1 MATSSHNRRKAQ
13 KKADRKAEKKAE
25 RKAEKKAERKVEKK
39 AERRLQKKLT
49 KLANRK
55 RRSNRK
61 INRRPSSGFF
71 NFIKKNKLLVIATVV
86 LLIIVL
92 ILVFAVVLPNMKKN
106 NAGQSRAEKEES
118 ECGQGEYLNKEGNGC
133 LPCNTPK
140 CDGTKFYDPNN
151 PPYCRDTEFDPDN
164 DEKTY
169 PCQPCPT
176 CNDGKPVKQCG
187 GGPYDIN
194 NKDTSGVCDRQTS
207 DDTSKPEALSG
218 GAIAAIVA
226 GIIIVLFAIV
236 LFSLPDNLF
245 GMKARKKPTNGQ
257 LNKTTA
263 VYQASNA
270 AAANQAAAAAAANAA
285 AAAPGTPTAK
295 PRSQRSLR
303 PKPRPRSQRSLRPKP
318 RPRSQRS
325 MMPLWQGP
333 ITDARNNRDNRKAAN
348 NAAATTLQAVFR
360 GKKGRKQ
367 AEDQRAAQ
375 RAANQAAAQRAA
387 NQAAAQNAAAQRA
400 ANQAPPQKATGFFGI
415 GFGPF

>member
-270 AAANQAAAAAAANAA
+270 AAANQAAAAAAANA
-285 AAAPGTPTAK
+285 
-295 PRSQRSLR
+295 
-303 PKPRPRSQRSLRPKP
+303 
-318 RPRSQRS
+318 
-325 MMPLWQGP
+325 
-333 ITDARNNRDNRKAAN
+333 
-348 NAAATTLQAVFR
+348 
-360 GKKGRKQ
+360 
-367 AEDQRAAQ
+367 
-375 RAANQAAAQRAA
+375 
-387 NQAAAQNAAAQRA
+387 
-400 ANQAPPQKATGFFGI
+400 
-415 GFGPF
+415 